1 MATARVKKSDPKV
14 AEQQIIPE
22 DGRQV
27 VLIPPPDI
35 QTVAFSL
42 IGTAPYVQLRFSQ
55 KLIDGFKAKFEE
67 QAPASKKKVRVK
79 RDYQADFI
87 CAQHVSE
94 QGWAG
99 VPAGAF
105 RAAMISACRLVDF
118 KMTLAKLSVF
128 VDADGFDKVD
138 GTPLVK
144 IAGKPELLNMI
155 VRNANGQPDLR
166 TRAMWKAWSINLRI
180 KYDRKQFSHNDIAN
194 LVNRVGCQ
202 VGIGE
207 GRPDSKSSAGMGWGT
222 FRIGEQHESME
233 S

>member
-1 MATARVKKSDPKV
+1 MMVTARMKKAGPKV
-14 AEQQIIPE
+14 APTNGQHTI
-22 DGRQV
+22 
-27 VLIPPPDI
+27 LIPPPDI
-35 QTVAFSL
+35 QTVAFKL
-42 IGTAPYVQLRFSQ
+42 VGTAPYVQLRFSQ

-67 QAPASKKKVRVK
+67 EAPSSKKKVRSK
-79 RDYQADFI
+79 RDYQADFLG
-87 CAQHVSE
+87 AQHMSE
-94 QGWAG
+94 RGWCG

-105 RAAMISACRLVDF
+105 RAGMISACRLVDF

-144 IAGKPELLNMI
+144 IEGKPELLNMI

-166 TRAMWKAWSINLRI
+166 TRAMWKKWSIKLRV
-180 KYDRKQFSHNDIAN
+180 KYDRKQFSHHDIAN
-194 LVNRVGCQ
+194 LINRVGTQ

-222 FRIGEQHESME
+222 FRIGDE
-233 S
+233 

>member
-1 MATARVKKSDPKV
+1 MATKIIKKEDPKI
-14 AEQQIIPE
+14 AELSIIP
-22 DGRQV
+22 GPQQ
-27 VLIPPPDI
+27 VLIPPPDL
-35 QTVAFSL
+35 QTVAFAL
-42 IGTAPYVQLRFSQ
+42 TGTAPYVQLRFSQ

-67 QAPASKKKVRVK
+67 EAPSSKKKVRTK
-79 RDYQADFI
+79 RDYQADFLG
-87 CAQHVSE
+87 AQHVSDE
-94 QGWAG
+94 GWVG

-128 VDADGFDKVD
+128 VHADGFDKVD

-144 IAGKPELLNMI
+144 IEGKPELLNMI

-166 TRAMWKAWSINLRI
+166 TRAMWKKWTITLRVQF
-180 KYDRKQFSHNDIAN
+180 DRKQFSGNDIAN
-194 LVNRVGCQ
+194 LVMRVGAQ

-222 FRIGEQHESME
+222 FRIGQ
-233 S
+233 

>member
-1 MATARVKKSDPKV
+1 MATARARKANPKV
-14 AEQQIIPE
+14 AGTSIVPTE
-22 DGRQV
+22 GRQT

-35 QTVAFSL
+35 HTVAFAL
-42 IGTAPYVQLRFSQ
+42 IGTAPYVQLRFSE
-55 KLIDGFKAKFEE
+55 KLIAGFKAKFEE
-67 QAPASKKKVRVK
+67 EAPSSKKKVRSK
-79 RDYQADFI
+79 RDYQADFLG
-87 CAQHVSE
+87 AQHVSE
-94 QGWAG
+94 KGWCG

-105 RAAMISACRLVDF
+105 RAGMISACRLVDF

-144 IAGKPELLNMI
+144 IEGKPELLNMI

-166 TRAMWKAWSINLRI
+166 TRAMWKKWSIKLRV

-194 LVNRVGCQ
+194 LVNRVGAQ

-222 FRIGEQHESME
+222 FRIGDDE
-233 S
+233 

>member
-1 MATARVKKSDPKV
+1 MATKRLQKTDPKL
-14 AEQQIIPE
+14 AATAIEPAP
-22 DGRQV
+22 GRQA

-35 QTVAFSL
+35 QTVAFEL
-42 IGTAPYVQLRFSQ
+42 VGTAPYVQLRFSQ
-55 KLIDGFKAKFEE
+55 KLIDGFKEKFEQE
-67 QAPASKKKVRVK
+67 ATGSKKKTRVK
-79 RDYQADFI
+79 RDYQADFLG
-87 CAQHVSE
+87 AQHVSE
-94 QGWAG
+94 QGWVG

-128 VDADGFDKVD
+128 VAADGFDKVD

-144 IAGKPELLNMI
+144 IEGKPELLNMI

-166 TRAMWKAWSINLRI
+166 TRAMWKQWKLTLRVE
-180 KYDRKQFSHNDIAN
+180 YDRKQFTHADVAN
-194 LVNRVGCQ
+194 LVNRVGRQ

-222 FRIGEQHESME
+222 FRIGERT
-233 S
+233 